1 VARSSVNDAGALI
14 QSDVISENARDLNRQ
29 KRMLEFCV
37 LEVMTLEFC
46 EDAGFLDAAFGLQ
59 RSDAIRGK
67 EQLPF
72 LGFDDDVFRSRDGTR
87 ALDCAEWSKR
97 SGPDDGGD
105 IGADFCVLG
114 TDHGKF
120 DPDGRAGMVFMFN
133 FCFGER
139 G

>member
-1 VARSSVNDAGALI
+1 
-14 QSDVISENARDLNRQ
+14 
-29 KRMLEFCV
+29 
-37 LEVMTLEFC
+37 MTLEFC

-72 LGFDDDVFRSRDGTR
+72 LGFDDDVFEVGMERERSIVRNGPR
-87 ALDCAEWSKR
+87 R